1 MDKVSHF
8 EIPTDDLERAKK
20 FYKDVF
26 GWGIVDM
33 PKMNYT
39 IVHTG
44 KTDAKGM
51 LLEKGAI
58 NGGMMKRGMIR
69 YPVITIIV
77 ENMDKAIEKVRR
89 NGGSIF
95 SKKMEVEKM
104 GYAAYIRDTEG
115 NIMGLFQPTTNM

>member
-1 MDKVSHF
+1 
-8 EIPTDDLERAKK
+8 
-20 FYKDVF
+20 
-26 GWGIVDM
+26 M